1 MVSKMFF
8 FHMPQK
14 YEIPRRGAPA
24 TCAPTPATCAPAP
37 ATRAPATATLARE
50 PYCST
55 CNAFLIMGSSW
66 L

>member
-24 TCAPTPATCAPAP
+24 TCAPAP
-37 ATRAPATATLARE
+37 ATLARE

>member
-37 ATRAPATATLARE
+37 ATLARE